1 MWSRRDAAG
10 ARPVPLASVMAVQAT
25 AGPPHRSPIADSAQ
39 ISPKVRCRVPT
50 ADGRQPPKTATRAS
64 RRLRATGSSK
74 WTALHRTTHS
84 RGSACQNLYK
94 PLPRQPSRLA
104 PAFLRAGRVDHHQA
118 HILSA
123 ATTPVL
129 PHRSARYVCC
139 RRPRSPASHRT
150 DPGWPSP
157 PGAVRFPA
165 GPWLPISEPEP
176 PVLRAILVACKGTAE
191 RTYRR
196 LPATG
201 KYGNGA
207 QAVGASCRAWC
218 WRWLRVSWT
227 GCMSGS
233 RPVRPGIDEFRAAA
247 ASESAGDGPQ
257 IAASRV
263 TAQTSAYV
271 RGAQHDQTVP
281 VRGRRPAGN

>member
-150 DPGWPSP
+150 DPGWPPRREQSVSLPGHGCRSANPSRQFCAQYWSRAKEP
-157 PGAVRFPA
+157 PSVPIGGYPLRANTATALRPLGHHAVR
-165 GPWLPISEPEP
+165 G
-176 PVLRAILVACKGTAE
+176 
-191 RTYRR
+191 
-196 LPATG
+196 
-201 KYGNGA
+201 
-207 QAVGASCRAWC
+207 
-218 WRWLRVSWT
+218 
-227 GCMSGS
+227 
-233 RPVRPGIDEFRAAA
+233 
-247 ASESAGDGPQ
+247 AGDGC
-257 IAASRV
+257 
-263 TAQTSAYV
+263 
-271 RGAQHDQTVP
+271 G
-281 VRGRRPAGN
+281 